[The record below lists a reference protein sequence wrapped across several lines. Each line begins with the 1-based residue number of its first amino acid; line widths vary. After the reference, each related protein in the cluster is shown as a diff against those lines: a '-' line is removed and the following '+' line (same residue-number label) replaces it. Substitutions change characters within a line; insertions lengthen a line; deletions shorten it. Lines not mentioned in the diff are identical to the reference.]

1 MELIKTSEN
10 IWGRVRRCDF
20 TLEEV
25 GECRWGKRDY
35 LWAGMDV
42 VGMGCDI
49 GYELKPDRSVPEE
62 DE

>member
-1 MELIKTSEN
+1 
-10 IWGRVRRCDF
+10 
-20 TLEEV
+20 
-25 GECRWGKRDY
+25 
-35 LWAGMDV
+35 MDV